1 MEENKQEAPI
11 VEIGKGKSAEP
22 TKEMLQKQVGQ
33 LAEKCQELYSQ
44 LQQAN
49 MFNTFKRLDYC
60 FKVVENAAQFDSDF
74 VDYCKKDI
82 VNIMTI
88 VEESPKK
95 EE

>member
-11 VEIGKGKSAEP
+11 VEMGKGKSAEP

-60 FKVVENAAQFDSDF
+60 FKVVENAVQFDSDF

-88 VEESPKK
+88 EEETPKK